1 MTPKDR
7 LTKLLLANSLEM
19 TRIITNYVR
28 SGRIAKSVLH
38 MQYAKKVDLFLVK
51 EDLLK
56 KVTNV

>member
-7 LTKLLLANSLEM
+7 LTKLLLANSLKM

-28 SGRIAKSVLH
+28 SGRIAKSALH
-38 MQYAKKVDLFLVK
+38 MEYVKKVDLFFVK

-56 KVTNV
+56 KETNV